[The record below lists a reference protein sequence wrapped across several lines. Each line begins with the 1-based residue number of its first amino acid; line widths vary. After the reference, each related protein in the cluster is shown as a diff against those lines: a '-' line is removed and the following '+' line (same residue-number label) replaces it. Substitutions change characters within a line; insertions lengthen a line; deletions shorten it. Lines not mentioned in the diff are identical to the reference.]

1 MSLLKVKLKLLI
13 LLLRKRKPESREKNS
28 GHCSKGKG
36 WSKTKSFLSKHI
48 GSVFS
53 EALGNESQEMLSIS
67 QEQEGKHDRIDRSTT
82 KEHSEGQG
90 IAPNDQEVHG
100 RRGEVFGERSLQ
112 QSVNAGNSFSGSFAT
127 NVNLSG
133 EQERSKQLARI
144 PSRRCSSHKKRRHA
158 KLKLKKGIQQGKESE
173 EEDEESGGIELCKK
187 KILMG
192 RKCRPLNK
200 SGTLQYDENGILLPE
215 VP

>member
-1 MSLLKVKLKLLI
+1 MIGLTVLQLRNIRKDKGLHQTIKKSMVDEEKSLVKEVCSSQLMLVSPQVSYLLTS
-13 LLLRKRKPESREKNS
+13 PN
-28 GHCSKGKG
+28 
-36 WSKTKSFLSKHI
+36 
-48 GSVFS
+48 
-53 EALGNESQEMLSIS
+53 ANGNRMKYTNTDTGLSI
-67 QEQEGKHDRIDRSTT
+67 
-82 KEHSEGQG
+82 
-90 IAPNDQEVHG
+90 
-100 RRGEVFGERSLQ
+100 
-112 QSVNAGNSFSGSFAT
+112 GNSFSGSFAT

-192 RKCRPLNK
+192 GKYRPLNK